1 MACDINKLITRLH
14 DFYDFRDKTILSVGA
29 GGGQLI
35 EYARFAKKIWAIDVD
50 RVALDHLKIR
60 VDEKGWFHK
69 YELVHGDFLDFQQ
82 QADVVLFEFC
92 LHEMPFPAKAVEH
105 ALSLAPDVLA
115 CDHMPNSDWAYVVD
129 ETEKA
134 TQSWDALTSFSFRK
148 QEEFDDRQLFD
159 NYEELYHK
167 VAVQG
172 ERAIERIQR
181 YKDQKP
187 ISISMKYGFVL
198 V

>member
-115 CDHMPNSDWAYVVD
+115 CDHMPISDWAYVVD